1 VQFAVGDIVP
11 AGTPILRVTSQTRL
25 TVVGMLRPH
34 QAALVRE
41 GMTLAVVPPFRES
54 YTRHFAQVTHIETEV
69 LDLTDPFTPPS
80 RNRFPVRG
88 RRIIL
93 TLDEDAEHDLI
104 PGESVTILLPPPTI
118 RQRLNNLADQFQWR
132 VDEKQNG
139 WK

>member
-1 VQFAVGDIVP
+1 V
-11 AGTPILRVTSQTRL
+11 S
-25 TVVGMLRPH
+25 
-34 QAALVRE
+34 
-41 GMTLAVVPPFRES
+41 
-54 YTRHFAQVTHIETEV
+54 HIETEV

-93 TLDEDAEHDLI
+93 TLDEDADHDFI

-118 RQRLNNLADQFQWR
+118 AQRVNRLADQFRWR
-132 VDEKQNG
+132 VDEKQKG